1 MKTVV
6 GFNDWYRKSLQELE
20 DIVEPPVVNK
30 RVNNRTIILGTTEY
44 LSPYLAYCVKYI
56 KENTNKILP
65 FIFFSLT
72 EWTEEKNVQY
82 IDCISYRKKGK
93 IITILPQNREEWHP
107 IIYRDGN
114 PTTERDTTKYRITI
128 LELVRIYQNWGLD
141 FPITKEED
149 DVKITITIDL
159 EEINAMEG
167 GKRSRRSRRK
177 TKRIYKSKKKQ
188 SKRKV

>member
-1 MKTVV
+1 
-6 GFNDWYRKSLQELE
+6 L
-20 DIVEPPVVNK
+20 
-30 RVNNRTIILGTTEY
+30 
-44 LSPYLAYCVKYI
+44 KYI
-56 KENTNKILP
+56 EENKTKTKNKNKILP

-93 IITILPQNREEWHP
+93 IITILPKNRREWRP
-107 IIYRDGN
+107 IIYRDGK

-128 LELVRIYQNWGLD
+128 LELVRLYQNWGLVD

-149 DVKITITIDL
+149 EENITIIIDL
-159 EEINAMEG
+159 EVINKLNAMEG
-167 GKRSRRSRRK
+167 SRRNRRNRRSRRK